1 MTAVIDEGIF
11 VNTVKPSLWECPVW
25 HYKTD
30 FTEEF
35 NQDLLQELYEIADTF
50 DVASDARSLLDYDR
64 PCLRRLIEYK
74 TQIITSV
81 INQYLP
87 EAQEA
92 VVAAAKSWVNV
103 NVAGERIELHAHPDA
118 SVACTYYIQ
127 APDAGG
133 EFYYVD
139 TGPVGQHRAEIKT
152 IVPVTGDLIFFPAYM
167 LHGVET
173 NRGKT
178 RVNLT
183 TSFTHELTENSR
195 DRYQLKSY
203 IDSMKRIK
211 DL

>member
-1 MTAVIDEGIF
+1 
-11 VNTVKPSLWECPVW
+11 
-25 HYKTD
+25 
-30 FTEEF
+30 
-35 NQDLLQELYEIADTF
+35 
-50 DVASDARSLLDYDR
+50 
-64 PCLRRLIEYK
+64 
-74 TQIITSV
+74 
-81 INQYLP
+81 
-87 EAQEA
+87 
-92 VVAAAKSWVNV
+92 
-103 NVAGERIELHAHPDA
+103 
-118 SVACTYYIQ
+118 VACTYYIQ

-139 TGPVGQHRAEIKT
+139 TGRVGQHSAEIKT
-152 IVPVTGDLIFFPAYM
+152 ITPATGDLIFFPAYM

>member
-1 MTAVIDEGIF
+1 MTAVLDDGIF
-11 VNTVKPSLWECPVW
+11 INTVKPSLWECPVW
-25 HYKTD
+25 HRPTE

-35 NQDLLQELYEIADTF
+35 NQELLAELYEIAVTF
-50 DVASDARSLLDYDR
+50 DPTSQAQSLLDYDR

-74 TQIITSV
+74 TQVISHV

-87 EAQEA
+87 AEQEA
-92 VVAAAKSWVNV
+92 RVVATKSWVNV

-133 EFYYVD
+133 AFYYVD
-139 TGPVGQHRAEIKT
+139 TGRVGEHRTEIKT
-152 IVPVTGDLIFFPAYM
+152 ITPATGDLIFFPAYM

-173 NRGKT
+173 NQGKT

-183 TSFTHELTENSR
+183 TSFTHELTENSK
-195 DRYQLKSY
+195 DRYTLKSY